1 MTRRV
6 YLARWV
12 LPIVSPPI
20 PNGAVV
26 VDGERIQ
33 WVGPAIDA
41 PEGLRHDLGA
51 SILVPGL
58 VNVHTHLELTAMR
71 GFLEELSFRRWV
83 VHLTQARQAV
93 MTPERSL
100 AAARAGIA
108 EGLLAGITTFGDV
121 SDTGRSLEAM
131 RDMAVRGMSWLEVFG
146 PSPSQC
152 AESLAGLRA
161 RVESLGPRATD
172 LVRLG
177 VSPHAPYSVSDDLF
191 RGTAQYALDESLPVT
206 VHIGESREEWE
217 LVVKGR
223 GDFADGLRSRDIAVA
238 PRGSS
243 PVAMLDSLG
252 VLRTRPLLVHAVRVT
267 PGDQQRI
274 ADTGSAVAHCPASNG
289 KLGHGV
295 APVMEMLG
303 RGIRVGLGTDS
314 VASSNR
320 MCLLDEGRLAV
331 MQQRA
336 ATERFDALS
345 GAAMVEMATMGGA
358 RALGFEGRIG
368 SLEVGKDAD
377 LVAFP
382 IDPVRDAPVYAPE
395 DTLIFGAAG
404 RRAGLV
410 TVAGRELVRDGRLL
424 ADLRQDLALLDEAA
438 AALRVA
444 APASVASPSH

>member
-20 PNGAVV
+20 ADGAVA
-26 VDGERIQ
+26 VDGERIA
-33 WVGPAIDA
+33 WVGPATDA
-41 PEGLRHDLGA
+41 PEGLVHDLGD
-51 SILVPGL
+51 SILLPGL

-83 VHLTQARQAV
+83 VHLTKAREAA
-93 MTPERSL
+93 MTPERSM

-131 RDMAVRGMSWLEVFG
+131 RDMGVRGMTWLEVFG

-161 RVESLGPRATD
+161 RVESLGPRATN

-191 RGTAQYALDESLPVT
+191 RATAQYALDESLPVT
-206 VHIGESREEWE
+206 VHIAESREEWD
-217 LVVKGR
+217 LVVEGQ
-223 GDFADGLRSRDIAVA
+223 GEFADGLRSRGIAVA

-243 PVAMLDSLG
+243 PVAMLETLG

-267 PGDQQRI
+267 PADQQRI
-274 ADTGSAVAHCPASNG
+274 ADTGSAVAHCPASNA

-295 APVMEMLG
+295 APLMAILE

-331 MQQRA
+331 FQQRA
-336 ATERFDALS
+336 ATQRFDAL
-345 GAAMVEMATMGGA
+345 GGTAMVEMATMGSA
-358 RALGFEGRIG
+358 RTLGLEGRIG

-377 LVAFP
+377 LAAFP
-382 IDPVRDAPVYAPE
+382 IDPVRDTPVFAPE
-395 DTLIFGAAG
+395 DALIFGAAG
-404 RRAGLV
+404 RRAALV
-410 TVAGRELVRDGRLL
+410 TVAGRELIRDGRLL
-424 ADLRQDLALLDEAA
+424 ADIRHDLALLEEAGT
-438 AALRVA
+438 ALRVA
-444 APASVASPSH
+444 APAPVASPSH

>member
-20 PNGAVV
+20 SHGAVV
-26 VDGERIQ
+26 VDGERIT
-33 WVGPAIDA
+33 WVGPATEA

-51 SILVPGL
+51 SILMPGL

-71 GFLEELSFRRWV
+71 GFLEDLSFRRWV
-83 VHLTQARQAV
+83 VHLTKAREAA
-93 MTPERSL
+93 MTPERSM
-100 AAARAGIA
+100 AAARVGIA

-131 RDMAVRGMSWLEVFG
+131 RDMGARGMSWLEVFG
-146 PSPSQC
+146 PSPSQS

-161 RVESLGPRATD
+161 RVESLAPRATD
-172 LVRLG
+172 LVRIG

-191 RGTAQYALDESLPVT
+191 RATAQYALDESLPVT
-206 VHIGESREEWE
+206 VHIGESREEWD
-217 LVVKGR
+217 LVVDAQ
-223 GDFADGLRSRDIAVA
+223 GDFADGLRARGIAVA
-238 PRGSS
+238 PRGAS
-243 PVAMLDSLG
+243 PVAMLDTLG

-267 PGDQQRI
+267 PADQQRI
-274 ADTGSAVAHCPASNG
+274 ADTGSAVAHCPASNA

-295 APVMEMLG
+295 APVMAMLDC
-303 RGIRVGLGTDS
+303 GIRVGLGTDS

-331 MQQRA
+331 LQQRVA
-336 ATERFDALS
+336 VQRFDALR
-345 GAAMVEMATMGGA
+345 GANVVEIATMGGA
-358 RALGFEGRIG
+358 RALGFEARIG

-377 LVAFP
+377 LAAFP
-382 IDPVRDAPVYAPE
+382 IDPIRDAPVFAPE
-395 DTLIFGAAG
+395 DALIFGAAG

-410 TVAGRELVRDGRLL
+410 MVAGRELVRDGRLL
-424 ADLRQDLALLDEAA
+424 ADLRQDLALLDEAGT
-438 AALRVA
+438 ALRVA
-444 APASVASPSH
+444 APAPVASPSH